1 MYVLADFMSTKQHTL
16 CDCSYENENIF
27 IYHEFY
33 LVYSPQQEIAM
44 MWHKLQINSVPLN
57 HTLWPN

>member
-1 MYVLADFMSTKQHTL
+1 MYINVKVKRCINVIVSPKMYVLADFMSTKQHTL

-33 LVYSPQQEIAM
+33 LVYSPHQEIAM
-44 MWHKLQINSVPLN
+44 M
-57 HTLWPN
+57 